1 MLRKRIL
8 PLTVRCAFLFS
19 SYIKEVFAMFNNL
32 RYITRD
38 IASNLSPILCAILWD
53 CIEQMPGITC
63 MSSRYPPSIPKPSS
77 HIPRNNRPIMRCTIL
92 SSILVS
98 P

>member
-19 SYIKEVFAMFNNL
+19 SYIKEVFDMFNNL

-63 MSSRYPPSIPKPSS
+63 MSSRYPPSISKPSS
-77 HIPRNNRPIMRCTIL
+77 PTPRNNRPIA
-92 SSILVS
+92 
-98 P
+98 